1 MDDAEARNAL
11 FNVVTTAD
19 LSSPKMMSIP
29 PKPAALPIDAT
40 AALSPPAPEPSTS
53 TATPTS
59 VPLPPATS
67 TGTPPPVEG
76 VYPDPAKE
84 YGGPNGPE
92 PTRYGDWERKGIAVD
107 F

>member
-1 MDDAEARNAL
+1 
-11 FNVVTTAD
+11 
-19 LSSPKMMSIP
+19 MMSIP
-29 PKPAALPIDAT
+29 PKPANLPTDAT
-40 AALSPPAPEPSTS
+40 AALSPAPEPSTS
-53 TATPTS
+53 TATPTT
-59 VPLPPATS
+59 A

-84 YGGPNGPE
+84 YGGPNGLE

>member
-1 MDDAEARNAL
+1 MTVEERSLAYVKARNAL

-19 LSSPKMMSIP
+19 LSSPNIDMLTP
-29 PKPAALPIDAT
+29 PKPVASPAT
-40 AALSPPAPEPSTS
+40 AAVVPPAP
-53 TATPTS
+53 
-59 VPLPPATS
+59 PAP

-76 VYPDPAKE
+76 FYPDPAKE
-84 YGGPNGPE
+84 YGGPQGPE